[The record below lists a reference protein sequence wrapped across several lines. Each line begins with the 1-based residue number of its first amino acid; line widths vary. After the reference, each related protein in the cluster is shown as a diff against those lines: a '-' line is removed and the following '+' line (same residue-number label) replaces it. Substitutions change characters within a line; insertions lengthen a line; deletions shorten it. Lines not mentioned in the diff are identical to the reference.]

1 MAPGGIVRDG
11 PRIALGVIR
20 LTNGL
25 LALLVPRFLAE
36 RLGRAGERS
45 SAAHYLLRMF
55 GIRTVFLGLDLL
67 TRGEDRRREAL
78 RRAPI
83 IHASDVL
90 SVILAG
96 ASRQLPLRAA
106 AAGFG
111 ISCVNLWL
119 ALAAR
124 ASERHGSKGERPS

>member
-1 MAPGGIVRDG
+1 MAPGGIVRHA

-25 LALLVPRFLAE
+25 LALLVPGFLAE

-67 TRGEDRRREAL
+67 TPDDDRRREAL
-78 RRAPI
+78 RRAPL

-90 SVILAG
+90 AALLAG
-96 ASRQLPLRAA
+96 VSRQLPFRAA

-111 ISCVNLWL
+111 ISCINLWL
-119 ALAAR
+119 AFAAR
-124 ASERHGSKGERPS
+124 AEEGRNRPR